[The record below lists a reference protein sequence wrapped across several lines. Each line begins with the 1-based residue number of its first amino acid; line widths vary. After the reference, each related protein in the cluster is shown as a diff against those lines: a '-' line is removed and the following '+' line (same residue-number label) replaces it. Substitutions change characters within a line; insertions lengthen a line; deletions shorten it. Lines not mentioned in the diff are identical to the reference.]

1 MESKQG
7 ELLCLESLKD
17 NYFLTGGKDGTV
29 KLYDVRSGSNKAY
42 AYKEHTAPVTF
53 LKKLEGKEG
62 DDIPHQI
69 LFASGSSNGEVLLC
83 GE

>member
-1 MESKQG
+1 
-7 ELLCLESLKD
+7 
-17 NYFLTGGKDGTV
+17 V
-29 KLYDVRSGSNKAY
+29 KLYDIRSGSNKFY

-62 DDIPHQI
+62 EDIPHQI
-69 LFASGSSNGEVLLC
+69 LFASGSANGEVFLC